1 MAQIITIARGMGSG
15 GRTIGKML
23 SEDLGIKYYDKDLIK
38 LASEDSGINERFFG
52 LVDEK
57 LKGSFLRK
65 GGVYKGELL
74 SPDHRNFTSDQNLFN
89 FQAKIIKQL
98 ADKEP
103 AVIVGRCADFIL
115 SGKRDVVKVFVY
127 SNMET
132 AVKNVVDMYGV
143 SEKEAQKIIER
154 TDKERS
160 EYYRHY
166 TGRDWTNAK
175 NYNICLDTSNM
186 DYTKCIEI
194 IKSYLKLLENE

>member
-1 MAQIITIARGMGSG
+1 MAQIITIAREMGSG

-74 SPDHRNFTSDQNLFN
+74 SPDHRDFTSDQNLFN